1 MGLHSTGT
9 DDPGGPDG
17 AGGPVPGAPPHGL
30 VPASS
35 VSARSR
41 AAAAETAQLQALL
54 EATGTFEAADPDACV
69 FTFGNP
75 HEMPLPGLVDALRR
89 SAEPRSVDWFAY
101 KASDDAPRA
110 FLARSLT
117 DELGLP
123 FEPDDVALT
132 AGAFGAIAVA
142 FHLLTD
148 PGDEVVVPKPGWFL
162 YAPILRQAGV
172 VPVEAALDPVTWDLD
187 LDAIDAA
194 ITPRTRIVVVNS
206 PHNPTGRVYGPRTWD
221 ALTEVLERA
230 SERIGRRIYLLSDE
244 PYRRIRFDGLGFTS
258 PAAHYPW
265 TLIDYSY
272 GKVLLAPGQR
282 LGYLALS
289 PLMPD
294 AERHALRAGGFPVQ
308 ASLGWAFPEAIMQ
321 HSVEALETLSIDV
334 AELQAKRDLLHG
346 ALTGWGY
353 DLVRPEGTF
362 YLWGAAPGG
371 DAVAFTQWL
380 AQRSVHVMPGT
391 IFGQPAHVRLCLT
404 ATRDMIARALPAFE
418 EAATTPWR

>member
-1 MGLHSTGT
+1 MGLDTSAAATT
-9 DDPGGPDG
+9 SP
-17 AGGPVPGAPPHGL
+17 
-30 VPASS
+30 

-41 AAAAETAQLQALL
+41 AAAAETAHLEALIA
-54 EATGTFEAADPDACV
+54 ATGTFEAADPDACV

-75 HEMPLPGLVDALRR
+75 HEMPLAGLVEALKT

-101 KASDDAPRA
+101 KASDDEPRA
-110 FLARSLT
+110 FLARSLSQ
-117 DELGLP
+117 ELGLP
-123 FEPDDVALT
+123 FEPADVALT
-132 AGAFGAIAVA
+132 AGAFGAIGLA

-148 PGDEVVVPKPGWFL
+148 PGDEVVIPKPGWFL
-162 YAPILRQAGV
+162 YTPMLRQAGV
-172 VPVEAALDPVTWDLD
+172 VPVEAPLDPVTWDLD

-194 ITPRTRIVVVNS
+194 ITVRTRMVVVNS
-206 PHNPTGRVYGPRTWD
+206 PHNPTGRVYGPQMWD

-244 PYRRIRFDGLGFTS
+244 PYRRIRFDGIPFAS

-289 PLMPD
+289 PLMPE
-294 AERHALRAGGFPVQ
+294 AERRALSAGAFPVQ

-334 AELQAKRDLLHG
+334 AELQAKRDLLLD

-371 DAVAFTQWL
+371 DAVAFTRWL
-380 AQRSVHVMPGT
+380 GERSVHVMPGT
-391 IFGQPAHVRLCLT
+391 IFGQPAHIRLCLT
-404 ATRDMIARALPAFE
+404 ATRDMVERALPAFE
-418 EAATTPWR
+418 AAASVPWR

>member
-1 MGLHSTGT
+1 MELDTPTHTTVS
-9 DDPGGPDG
+9 D
-17 AGGPVPGAPPHGL
+17 
-30 VPASS
+30 ASP
-35 VSARSR
+35 VSARAV
-41 AAAAETAQLQALL
+41 AAAAETAQLEALIA
-54 EATGTFEAADPDACV
+54 ATGTFEAADPDASV

-75 HEMPLPGLVDALRR
+75 HEMPLQGLVDALKH

-110 FLARSLT
+110 FLAHSLSS
-117 DELGLP
+117 ELGLA
-123 FEPDDVALT
+123 FEPPDVALT
-132 AGAFGAIAVA
+132 AGAFGAVGLA

-148 PGDEVVVPKPGWFL
+148 PGDEVVIPKPGWFL
-162 YAPILRQAGV
+162 YAPMLRLAGV
-172 VPVEAALDPVTWDLD
+172 APVEASLDPVTWDLD

-194 ITPRTRIVVVNS
+194 ITSRTRMVVVNS
-206 PHNPTGRVYGPRTWD
+206 PHNPTGRVYGPRMWD

-244 PYRRIRFDGLGFTS
+244 PYRRIRFDGIPFVS

-289 PLMPD
+289 PLMPE
-294 AERHALRAGGFPVQ
+294 AERRALSTGAFAVQ

-321 HSVEALETLSIDV
+321 HSVPALENLTIDV
-334 AELQAKRDLLHG
+334 GELQAKRDLLYD

-353 DLVRPEGTF
+353 DFVRPEGTF

-371 DAVAFTQWL
+371 DAVAFAEWL
-380 AQRSVHVMPGT
+380 RGRSVHVMPGT

-404 ATRDMIARALPAFE
+404 ATREMVERALPVFE
-418 EAATTPWR
+418 EAAGVPWAV

>member
-1 MGLHSTGT
+1 MGLDTS
-9 DDPGGPDG
+9 DG
-17 AGGPVPGAPPHGL
+17 ATTSS
-30 VPASS
+30 ASP

-41 AAAAETAQLQALL
+41 AAAAETAQLEALI
-54 EATGTFEAADPDACV
+54 ASSGTFEAADPNASV

-75 HEMPLPGLVDALRR
+75 HEMPLQGLVDALQR

-101 KASDDAPRA
+101 KASDDAPRT
-110 FLARSLT
+110 FLAESLRG
-117 DELGLP
+117 ELGLP
-123 FEPDDVALT
+123 FEPTDVALT
-132 AGAFGAIAVA
+132 AGAFAAIALA

-148 PGDEVVVPKPGWFL
+148 PGDEVVIPRPGWFL
-162 YAPILRQAGV
+162 YAPMLRLANV
-172 VPVEAALDPVTWDLD
+172 VPVEAPLDPVTWDLD

-194 ITPRTRIVVVNS
+194 ITPRTRMVVVNS
-206 PHNPTGRVYGPRTWD
+206 PHNPTGRVYGPRMWD
-221 ALTEVLERA
+221 ELTEVLERG

-244 PYRRIRFDGLGFTS
+244 PYRRIRFDGLPFAS

-289 PLMPD
+289 PLMPE
-294 AERHALRAGGFPVQ
+294 AERRALSDGAFAVQ

-321 HSVEALETLSIDV
+321 HSVPALENLTIDV
-334 AELQAKRDLLHG
+334 AELQAKRDLLYD
-346 ALTGWGY
+346 ALSGWGY

-371 DAVAFTQWL
+371 DAVAFAEWL
-380 AQRSVHVMPGT
+380 RGRSVHVMPGT

-404 ATRDMIARALPAFE
+404 ATRKMVERALPAFE
-418 EAATTPWR
+418 EAAGVPWG